1 MCAVYTLDYCTG
13 WPFLSE
19 PLIKGRFALFIR
31 ARRKKYGDDSKE
43 EYREL
48 QTRRGF
54 RKHFY
59 FLAGTK
65 HAFTPMDALSVSV
78 KSTPLSTG
86 HHLVNCA
93 RPSSTLSLRKTPTCS
108 DKAPG
113 EPPGQGEDLKMCL
126 MRNDDSG
133 EVKTEY

>member
-1 MCAVYTLDYCTG
+1 M
-13 WPFLSE
+13 
-19 PLIKGRFALFIR
+19 FIR

-43 EYREL
+43 YRER

-54 RKHFY
+54 QKHFY
-59 FLAGTK
+59 FLADTK
-65 HAFTPMDALSVSV
+65 HAVTPMDALSVSV

-86 HHLVNCA
+86 HHLVNRA

-113 EPPGQGEDLKMCL
+113 EQPGQGEDLKMCL
-126 MRNDDSG
+126 MRNDASG